1 MDSAGLLIPL
11 QALTEAIHMSAN
23 YSMTSDWYIEGDL
36 EEIADILG
44 DAEGYARWWSSVYL
58 DMKVI
63 EPGDEEKVGQVVDVY
78 SRGWL
83 PYTLQWRA
91 RVTESRR
98 PFGFTVQS
106 EGDFAGEGV
115 WTLEQQ
121 RDNVHVR
128 FTWNIRADKPL
139 LRYFSFVLRPLF
151 SANHGWA
158 MRRGEEGLRR
168 ELARRRAVS
177 LSAQSVSRSDA

>member
-1 MDSAGLLIPL
+1 MDSVGLLTPFPVM
-11 QALTEAIHMSAN
+11 TEAFTMSSS
-23 YSMTSDWYIEGDL
+23 YSMVSDWYIEGDL

-58 DMKVI
+58 DMKII

-83 PYTLQWRA
+83 PYTLRWRA
-91 RVTESRR
+91 RVIESRR

-115 WTLEQQ
+115 WTLEPQGEH
-121 RDNVHVR
+121 VHVR

-139 LRYFSFVLRPLF
+139 LRYFSFVLRPVF

-158 MRRGEEGLRR
+158 MRRGEEGLRH
-168 ELARRRAVS
+168 ELAHRRAR
-177 LSAQSVSRSDA
+177 SASVQELSRSGT